1 MGTRRSVSILSPPYL
16 MVQGQ
21 THLELTQSN
30 SIHSKCKTTLSR
42 RFLLIFIPYFQDPR
56 VPNPIISGAASYGA
70 ICKQIAIG
78 AALLLPNAT
87 QCSGVEHH

>member
-1 MGTRRSVSILSPPYL
+1 MGTRRSISILSPLYL

-21 THLELTQSN
+21 THLELTQCN
-30 SIHSKCKTTLSR
+30 SIHGKCKTTLSR

-70 ICKQIAIG
+70 IYEHIVIG

-87 QCSGVEHH
+87 QCLGVEY

>member
-1 MGTRRSVSILSPPYL
+1 MGTRRSISILSPLYL

-21 THLELTQSN
+21 THSELTQSN

-56 VPNPIISGAASYGA
+56 VPNPIKSRAAFYGA
-70 ICKQIAIG
+70 ICEHIVIG

-87 QCSGVEHH
+87 QCLGVEY

>member
-1 MGTRRSVSILSPPYL
+1 

-21 THLELTQSN
+21 THLELTQGN

-56 VPNPIISGAASYGA
+56 VPNPIISKAASYGA
-70 ICKQIAIG
+70 ICGHIVIG
-78 AALLLPNAT
+78 AALLLLNAT
-87 QCSGVEHH
+87 QHLGVEY